1 MTAGEWRRK
10 APSEI
15 SVDVVVPVLNEAHVL
30 SRSVRQVHAFFER
43 HVTYRWRIVIAE
55 NGSTDATVAVAQD
68 LCRDL
73 PRVRLVMLPQQGR
86 GRALR
91 ASWTESRADIL
102 CYTDVDLSTALEA
115 FLRLFSALIDEGY
128 DIAIGSRLAAG
139 STTTRSLRRE
149 LISRSYNRLL
159 KLVLKVRF
167 SDAQAG
173 FKAVTR
179 EVVDRVMPLV
189 EDNSWFLDTELLVLA
204 EKLGYRI
211 ADIPV
216 TWVEDDDSRVK
227 VVRTA
232 LEDLRGIRRLRRTL
246 RGLRGSA
253 LMTARPQGTNES
265 ALRQSVPGR
274 PGPA

>member
-1 MTAGEWRRK
+1 MIAGEWRRK
-10 APSEI
+10 APSAI
-15 SVDVVVPVLNEAHVL
+15 SIDVVVPVLNEAHVL
-30 SRSVRQVHAFFER
+30 SQSVRQIHAFLDR
-43 HVTYRWRIVIAE
+43 HVPYQWRIVVAE
-55 NGSTDATVAVAQD
+55 NGSTDETVPVALS
-68 LCRDL
+68 LCREL
-73 PRVRLVMLPQQGR
+73 PRVHLITLAQRGR

-91 ASWTESRADIL
+91 VAWTESRADIL

-115 FLRLFSALIDEGY
+115 FPRLFSALIDEGY

-139 STTTRSLRRE
+139 SRTTRSLRRE
-149 LISRSYNRLL
+149 LISRIYNRLL
-159 KLVLKVRF
+159 KLALKVRF

-179 EVVDRVMPLV
+179 EVVDRVIPLV

-227 VVRTA
+227 IVRTA
-232 LEDLRGIRRLRRTL
+232 LGDLRGIWRLRRRLRE
-246 RGLRGSA
+246 LRGSA

-265 ALRQSVPGR
+265 ALHQSVPDR
-274 PGPA
+274 SGPA